1 MLYFLRKSYPKATN
15 MNKAIP
21 PVIYKFE
28 FDSDTL
34 GKANNTTRNELLPQ
48 HSRDLTTSHTSYQ
61 LGQTGDD
68 SDCI

>member
-1 MLYFLRKSYPKATN
+1 MWIKRS
-15 MNKAIP
+15 P
-21 PVIYKFE
+21 PVKYKFE

-34 GKANNTTRNELLPQ
+34 GKANYTTRNELFPQ
-48 HSRDLTTSHTSYQ
+48 HSPEISQQAIHPYQ